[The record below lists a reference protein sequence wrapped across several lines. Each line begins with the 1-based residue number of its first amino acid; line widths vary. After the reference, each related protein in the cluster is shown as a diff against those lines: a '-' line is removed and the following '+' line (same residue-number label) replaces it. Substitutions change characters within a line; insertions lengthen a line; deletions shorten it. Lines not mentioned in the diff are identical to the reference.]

1 MIFHSHQ
8 AHVPVCTFYV
18 GLLRSAFNLIWVYL
32 TIIFHS
38 AAPQIAASQSGDCT
52 FEVDEC
58 GWSNVG
64 SRERLD
70 DIDWERTSGA
80 ALRNTAH
87 DHTLG
92 TEKGKS
98 SVKRNFQYNGKL
110 FHIYASFFRVS
121 NDTSKKCNTETW
133 QSRLVHI

>member
-1 MIFHSHQ
+1 MKCKLF
-8 AHVPVCTFYV
+8 VLF
-18 GLLRSAFNLIWVYL
+18 
-32 TIIFHS
+32 TIVL
-38 AAPQIAASQSGDCT
+38 AAPQIAAATSGDCT

-80 ALRNTAH
+80 ALRSTAH

-92 TEKGKS
+92 TEKGKP
-98 SVKRNFQYNGKL
+98 K
-110 FHIYASFFRVS
+110 
-121 NDTSKKCNTETW
+121 
-133 QSRLVHI
+133 